1 MSQQE
6 NIFLATSATVREV
19 ADWAMSDLGFKVIDA
34 AEDTS
39 AGIDLRRPAL
49 VSEGLIDI
57 KLMLNDLVFPD
68 AAPDELQAIDAYPI
82 RIIFWGPSGAGETQ
96 RAESREFFDRLISSL
111 PQTSALLLNGV
122 DILVRAYLVGVG
134 AHDFPDHTTID
145 FPDQETWA
153 PWVIRK

>member
-1 MSQQE
+1 MPAGARPS
-6 NIFLATSATVREV
+6 LASLA
-19 ADWAMSDLGFKVIDA
+19 
-34 AEDTS
+34 
-39 AGIDLRRPAL
+39 RRGDAL

-57 KLMLNDLVFPD
+57 KLMLNDLVFPV
-68 AAPDELQAIDAYPI
+68 AAPDEIQAIDAYPI

-145 FPDQETWA
+145 FPDLETWA